1 MQTWRVRMIGP
12 GGYNLNRKQAIWRY
26 VYGSLWIVPCIALQ
40 WLFNLHQWQIIE
52 MLFAVALFL
61 WPLSI
66 YLDRVSPLLRQS
78 LPDRFSGARLV
89 ELPKNLV
96 TLT

>member
-12 GGYNLNRKQAIWRY
+12 GGYNLSRKQAIWRY
-26 VYGSLWIVPCIALQ
+26 VYGSLWLVPCVLLQ
-40 WLFNLHQWQIIE
+40 WYFELQKWQIIE

-66 YLDRVSPLLRQS
+66 YLDRVNPLLRQG
-78 LPDRFSGARLV
+78 LPDRLSKTRLV
-89 ELPKNLV
+89 ELPKNWV
-96 TLT
+96 TLS